1 MLWKRIVV
9 VLTALLW
16 AGAAFAD
23 VTIKKHEDGFE
34 ETAYYKG
41 AKIAMVSDDGRE
53 IIDAAAKTITIV
65 NPDAGIYTQASLK
78 EYKTVMLDHFKR
90 MGEMQV
96 EMMMAATGLGRAEAE
111 AMLKQQVAA
120 MAPKSQDVKV
130 EKGDTK
136 DIAGYPSEQYRF
148 IVDGTTVRE
157 VWVSPAVDAL
167 IAKEMGGDLKK
178 ALDAAFREME
188 DGFTD
193 AVKGFS
199 GYDSA
204 LDNAV
209 NEVAAKGYLM
219 RDEDRMMGLYG
230 DREPAKIDISTASV
244 DPSFFKVP
252 AGYEKIS
259 MTEFLE
265 KEMMEMDADDSSDE
279 DDD

>member
-1 MLWKRIVV
+1 MLWKRIIM
-9 VLTALLW
+9 VLTVLLW

-23 VTIKKHEDGFE
+23 VTIKKQEGGFE

-53 IIDAAAKTITIV
+53 IIDGAAKTITIV
-65 NPDAGIYTQASLK
+65 NPDAGVYTQASLK
-78 EYKTVMLDHFKR
+78 EYKNVMLDHFKR

-111 AMLKQQVAA
+111 AMIKQQVAA

-148 IVDGTTVRE
+148 IVDGTMVRE
-157 VWVSPAVDAL
+157 VWISPAVDAL
-167 IAKEMGGDLKK
+167 IAKEMGAGVKK

-204 LDNAV
+204 LENAV

-219 RDEDRMMGLYG
+219 RDEDRITGLYG
-230 DREPAKIDISTASV
+230 DREPVKIDISTDPV
-244 DPSFFKVP
+244 DPSVFKVP

-259 MTEFLE
+259 MAQFLE
-265 KEMMEMDADDSSDE
+265 KEMMEMDADDYDDE